1 MVVHSVSTKRII
13 YTYRTA
19 IAIWSRYPSRIYKP
33 TKHKRRAGFFDKSMD
48 TVLRMEIE
56 RS

>member
-1 MVVHSVSTKRII
+1 MVVHSVSTKRIV

-48 TVLRMEIE
+48 TVLHMEIE
-56 RS
+56 HS